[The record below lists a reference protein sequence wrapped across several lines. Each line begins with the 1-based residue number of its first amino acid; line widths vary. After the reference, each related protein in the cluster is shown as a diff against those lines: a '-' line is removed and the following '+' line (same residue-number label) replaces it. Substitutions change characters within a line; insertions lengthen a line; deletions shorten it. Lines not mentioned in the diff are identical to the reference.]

1 MIFDT
6 SEEIDNYIAGHL
18 SCMPLDARV
27 MQFINLNISA
37 RAMVLAGIKS
47 RYPRAD
53 KVELRKRLA
62 AILLG
67 DEFVRKQ
74 YNWNPEIEGY

>member
-1 MIFDT
+1 MLSDT
-6 SEEIDNYIAGHL
+6 SKRIDDLVTARL
-18 SCMPLDARV
+18 SSMSLEQRV

-47 RYPRAD
+47 RHPMASDLEVKKRA
-53 KVELRKRLA
+53 A

-67 DEFVRKQ
+67 SDFAKKH
-74 YNWNPEIEGY
+74 YNWDTEIEGY